1 MKVISITE
9 PYASL
14 IKEQKK
20 LIETRSWKT
29 NYRGEIYIHASVK
42 KINTK
47 YKRNQE
53 LLSLINN
60 QKLNFG
66 YIICKCNLIDCV
78 YMTESYIEKLKK
90 ENYQEY
96 ICGDY
101 QVGRY
106 AWILD
111 NIEPL
116 DKPIKAKGQ
125 LGIWNYYTK
134 LEVMTLMKSIE
145 YGYVDKNDCKH
156 VNIEEDFANKYKLQ
170 SPQELIK
177 SHLGVC
183 WDQVELERYYFKN
196 YFYPIKT
203 YFIINQDGNKC
214 PTHTFLTIE
223 KNNKYYWFEHAWEK
237 YQGIHEY
244 RTLKALLNDIKDKFI
259 NDLEEKEE
267 INILLFEY
275 KKPKSGLNVEDYCK
289 YTMNSKQIEME

>member
-47 YKRNQE
+47 NEHNQE
-53 LLSLINN
+53 LLSLIN
-60 QKLNFG
+60 KDLLNFG
-66 YIICKCNLIDCV
+66 HIICKCNLIDCV

-125 LGIWNYYTK
+125 LGIWNYYSK
-134 LEVMTLMKSIE
+134 LEIMAMMDSIE

-156 VNIEEDFANKYKLQ
+156 ANIDEYFAHKYKLQ

-214 PTHTFLTIE
+214 PTHTFLTIG

-237 YQGIHEY
+237 YKGIHEY
-244 RTLKALLNDIKDKFI
+244 RTLKALLIDIKDKFI
-259 NDLEEKEE
+259 KDLEEKEE

-275 KKPKSGLNVEDYCK
+275 KKPKSGLSVEDYFK